1 MKSMKITLLV
11 LIATALCCIEGFA
24 SELKGIVKTQAG
36 EPLADVF
43 IFYGRSM
50 RDFTQTY
57 NGGTFSIPGHSKV
70 IFFRRIGYHPF
81 TKIIDSGVTNLE
93 IVLFNSQNSET
104 ALPNC
109 QAGESSGKR
118 YGDRFRLLVPDGAKS
133 KEGFDAD
140 YGYFSIEMQS
150 NGRQVWLE
158 GIYGP
163 MATLGLPP
171 EDWILNAVEFSERQY
186 KDQGLYSD
194 IRGRS
199 KDGTYWRYI
208 GAIGESIQY
217 SGLTE
222 EEAKYFDT
230 IIDTA
235 CLLSRLQ

>member
-11 LIATALCCIEGFA
+11 LIATTLLCAEGFA

-50 RDFTQTY
+50 RDITQTY
-57 NGGTFSIPGHSKV
+57 NGGIFSIPGQSKV
-70 IFFRRIGYHPF
+70 IFFRRLGYHPL
-81 TKIIDSGVTNLE
+81 TKIVDSGVTNLE
-93 IVLFNSQNSET
+93 IVLFNSHNSEI
-104 ALPNC
+104 ALPKC

-118 YGDRFRLLVPDGAKS
+118 IGDSFRLLVPEGAKS
-133 KEGFDAD
+133 NEGFDVD
-140 YGYFSIEMQS
+140 YGYFSIVMRS
-150 NGRQVWLE
+150 SSRQVWLN

-163 MATLGLPP
+163 TATIGLPP
-171 EDWILNAVEFSERQY
+171 EEWILNAIEFSERSY
-186 KDQGLYSD
+186 KDKGLFSD
-194 IRGRS
+194 MRGLA
-199 KDGTYWRYI
+199 KDGAYWRYV

-222 EEAKYFDT
+222 QEAKYFDT

-235 CLLSRLQ
+235 CY